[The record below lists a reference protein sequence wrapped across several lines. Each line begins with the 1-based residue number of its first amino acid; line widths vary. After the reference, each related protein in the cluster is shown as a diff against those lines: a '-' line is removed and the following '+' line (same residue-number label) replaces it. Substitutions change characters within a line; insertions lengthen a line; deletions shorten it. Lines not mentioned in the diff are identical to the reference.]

1 MVREEIERL
10 LAAEQQARADAYK
23 AQTAEELERWS
34 RDDSIDH
41 LKQVILAAQEAMRV
55 PLKND
60 DGDVV
65 GYDFDPSAA
74 RVIRDTVETLNKMQG
89 YNEPEKSEVD
99 AKVSV
104 EFADGD
110 DLAV

>member
-1 MVREEIERL
+1 MQDEIARL
-10 LAAEQQARADAYK
+10 QAAEEKARSEAYAQQCAAELDA
-23 AQTAEELERWS
+23 WS
-34 RDDSIDH
+34 RSDSIDH

-55 PLKND
+55 PVKND
-60 DGDVV
+60 DGDVI
-65 GYDFDPSAA
+65 GYDFDSSAA

-99 AKVSV
+99 ARISV

-110 DLAV
+110 DFAV

>member
-1 MVREEIERL
+1 MQDEIARL
-10 LAAEQQARADAYK
+10 QAADEQARSDAYAQQCAAELDA
-23 AQTAEELERWS
+23 WS
-34 RDDSIDH
+34 RADSIDH
-41 LKQVILAAQEAMRV
+41 LKQVIDAAREAMRV
-55 PLKND
+55 PVRGD
-60 DGDVV
+60 DGDVI

-89 YNEPEKSEVD
+89 FNEPEKSEVD
-99 AKVSV
+99 ARVSV